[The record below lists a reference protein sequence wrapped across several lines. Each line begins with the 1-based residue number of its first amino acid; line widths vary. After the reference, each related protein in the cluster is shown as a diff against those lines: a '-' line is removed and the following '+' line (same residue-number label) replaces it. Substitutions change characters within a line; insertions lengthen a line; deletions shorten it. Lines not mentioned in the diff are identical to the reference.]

1 MQTLVTE
8 VAAGL
13 GVAIAPHCV
22 RKLYSKGCHFIKLPN
37 VTTQIPVQVQYKKNN
52 SSATVNAF
60 VEIALEAREEIKKSM
75 EAQV

>member
-13 GVAIAPHCV
+13 GVAIAPYCV
-22 RKLYSKGCHFIKLPN
+22 RKLYSEGCHFITLEN
-37 VTTQIPVQVQYKKNN
+37 ISTQIPLEIQYKKNN

-60 VEIALEAREEIKKSM
+60 VNITFSAKVEIEKSM
-75 EAQV
+75 AN